1 MLDSSR
7 LGKSG
12 VSFRNRIGASVL
24 FLLFAHIA
32 VSQSL
37 AAPGSEAPTHSA
49 RTVSIKRTAS
59 SKDNT
64 VSAKNKTPSSGGKIV
79 SPAGKTKCWF
89 FMQTNKIF
97 GDCDVYACPQGLKI
111 TFSNQKW
118 ANLAKPPDWDLFVF
132 NPKAKVY
139 CRMPLKDWRARKLGM
154 SFVRNLKPVGKE
166 ETIAGMRAKIYDA
179 KPLDQERRST
189 RIFMVENL
197 GLPRQVSVILCG
209 NDAIPEMKGVPFR
222 VQHYGG
228 DAAGKTIE
236 THVAKEV
243 YVPAGF
249 FDAPSGF
256 RLVKKPEDVIT
267 GGISDIIE
275 EMAR

>member
-7 LGKSG
+7 LGKNG

-24 FLLFAHIA
+24 FFVFAHVA
-32 VSQSL
+32 VSPSS
-37 AAPGSEAPTHSA
+37 AAPAPSPES
-49 RTVSIKRTAS
+49 RTS
-59 SKDNT
+59 SPG
-64 VSAKNKTPSSGGKIV
+64 NKTDYKKV
-79 SPAGKTKCWF
+79 SPSGKTKCWF

-118 ANLAKPPDWDLFVF
+118 ANLAKPPDWDLYVF

-166 ETIAGMRAKIYDA
+166 ETIAGMMAKVYDA

-228 DAAGKTIE
+228 DAAGRTIE
-236 THVAKEV
+236 THVAKEI

-249 FDAPSGF
+249 FDVPSGF

>member
-24 FLLFAHIA
+24 FLVFAHVA
-32 VSQSL
+32 VFPS
-37 AAPGSEAPTHSA
+37 SA
-49 RTVSIKRTAS
+49 TPASKTPAQGAKTISIKRTGS
-59 SKDNT
+59 PKDNT
-64 VSAKNKTPSSGGKIV
+64 VSAKNKTLSS
-79 SPAGKTKCWF
+79 SGKTKCWF

-166 ETIAGMRAKIYDA
+166 ETIAGMRTKIYDA

-249 FDAPSGF
+249 FDVPSGF

-275 EMAR
+275 EIAR

>member
-12 VSFRNRIGASVL
+12 VSFRNRIAAS
-24 FLLFAHIA
+24 FLLFVFAHVA
-32 VSQSL
+32 VSPSS
-37 AAPGSEAPTHSA
+37 AAPAPTPES
-49 RTVSIKRTAS
+49 RTSSPGNKTVSSRNKTAS
-59 SKDNT
+59 LRH
-64 VSAKNKTPSSGGKIV
+64 KIV
-79 SPAGKTKCWF
+79 STSDKTVASSGKIKCWF

-118 ANLAKPPDWDLFVF
+118 ANLAKPPDWDLYVF

-166 ETIAGMRAKIYDA
+166 ETIAGMRTKIYDA

-236 THVAKEV
+236 THVAKEI

-249 FDAPSGF
+249 FDVPSGF